1 MRTMERTRNAGE
13 ARDAKEK
20 VASEPL
26 RSRGRSLEVTGL
38 GMIAALILAFG
49 SLVTDGTLLLAQY
62 LVFVAFLL
70 VSAGG
75 LVWRLCV
82 LHSTDHADRVQPGAY
97 RVTFGSHGSM
107 R

>member
-1 MRTMERTRNAGE
+1 MRTMEKMQDEGR
-13 ARDAKEK
+13 ARDAKANGTSTAFK
-20 VASEPL
+20 SHG
-26 RSRGRSLEVTGL
+26 SSLEVTGL

-49 SLVTDGTLLLAQY
+49 SLVTDGTLLFAQY

-75 LVWRLCV
+75 LAWRLCK
-82 LHSTDHADRVQPGAY
+82 LHSTDNAGRVQPGVY
-97 RVTFGSHGSM
+97 RVTFGDHGST